1 MSGADN
7 IQTAVHPRE
16 GAMRRD
22 TKAVGKKSGLKRRK
36 VLTLKRATR
45 KAKTTETAAL
55 KAELR
60 AARDRQTASAE
71 VFRAIATTSGD
82 AANAL
87 RRIAEITARLF
98 GASSVTIH
106 IAGEGDRWR
115 QSIRWGTSS
124 ARVGHEL
131 TEAQLGPSGPN
142 LPATVYRTNRQIHVP
157 DLDRL
162 SPAFA
167 RWPTFPIARASG
179 TRSIAG
185 TPLRH
190 KGKAIGVLNVHRN
203 RLAPFSKNELA
214 LMQSFADQAVIA
226 IENARLFNET
236 KQALERQTASA
247 EVLQVISA
255 SPGDLKPVFDQ
266 MLAKA
271 MRLCEAQC
279 GFIYQIEQGAMR
291 AVAEIGVPAAF
302 AEYRKHNLHTGG
314 ATTPADV
321 VRATKRP
328 VHVHD
333 ARDSEPY
340 RSGNPN
346 AVAGVELGG
355 ARTVLYVP
363 MIRNDEIVGLIN
375 VYRQEVRPFTGEQI
389 ALLENFASQALIAIQ
404 NARLFNEVQARTR
417 DLSEAL
423 TYQTGSANIL
433 SVIASSPTDVQPVL
447 DAIVKSSCELCEA
460 YDAVLVLKEGEELF
474 VGSHYGRVPLN
485 RNRWPNDRG
494 TVSGRAIAD
503 RKPVHVSDVT
513 IAAAGFPTAAEMSVR
528 DGGRTVLGIP
538 LMREDESIGAIVLRR
553 TDVDPFNEK
562 QVSLLQTFADQ
573 AVIAIGNV
581 RLFNEVQARTRDL
594 QESLR
599 QQTATAEVLKVIA
612 TSPTRVGPALQ
623 AIVESACK
631 FCDAYDANVLLKEG
645 EYLHYSAHYGPIRTG
660 RGPDRISRQWVVGR
674 SVVDKVPVQ
683 VSNYLAPEVAVEFPD
698 GHRSALEQGHRCT
711 LSVPLLRNGDAIGA
725 IVLRRLEPVAFT
737 ARQIALL
744 QTFADQAVIA
754 IGNVRLFEE
763 VQAQSKSLEE
773 ALQQQT
779 ATADV
784 LRVISSTPGVL
795 EPVFN
800 AILENAT
807 HICEAEFGHM
817 FLRDGEDFRVAA
829 LLAKNS
835 AYPEWLRLEAKLV
848 VRENPRGP
856 LAKIVQ
862 SERVVHIADLAA
874 EQSYAE
880 GNARMVALVE
890 ASGARTFLGVPMF
903 KDGLLIGVIAIYRQ
917 EVRPFA
923 EKQISLVS
931 NFAAQAVIAIENARL
946 LNELH
951 MRTTELSQS
960 LDDLRAAQDRLV
972 QTEKL
977 ASLGQLTAG
986 IAHEIKNPL
995 NFVNNFS
1002 ALSAE
1007 LIDEM
1012 NEVLADAGI
1021 EARKREELDEIHQLL
1036 KSNLEKVIQHGKRA
1050 DSIVRN
1056 MLLHSREGSG
1066 ELRAADINGLV
1077 EESLNLAYHGA
1088 RAEKSGFNIT
1098 LQRKFDPTAGS
1109 AELYPQEVTRA
1120 LLNLISN
1127 GFYAATKRENDD
1139 AGFEPTVLAETR
1151 NRGDFVEIRIRD
1163 NGTGIPPELKEKI
1176 FIPFFTTKPSGEGTG
1191 LGLSMT
1197 HDIIVKQ
1204 HGGSIRV
1211 DTEPGEYTEFIV
1223 TLPRSTGGQSNQ
1235 RDAN

>member
-1 MSGADN
+1 
-7 IQTAVHPRE
+7 
-16 GAMRRD
+16 MRRY
-22 TKAVGKKSGLKRRK
+22 TKAGGKTSGLKRRK
-36 VLTLKRATR
+36 ASTSKHATR
-45 KAKTTETAAL
+45 KATATETAAL

-60 AARDRQTASAE
+60 AARERQAASAE

-98 GASSVTIH
+98 RASSVTIH
-106 IAGEGDRWR
+106 LAGEGDQWR

-124 ARVGHEL
+124 ARVGQEL
-131 TEAQLGPSGPN
+131 TAAQLGPSGPN

-162 SPAFA
+162 NPTFA

-190 KGKAIGVLNVHRN
+190 KGKAIGVLNVHRD

-214 LMQSFADQAVIA
+214 LLQSFADQAVIA
-226 IENARLFNET
+226 IENARLFNDT
-236 KQALERQTASA
+236 RQALERQTATA
-247 EVLQVISA
+247 EVLHVISA

-279 GFIYQIEQGAMR
+279 GFIYQMEQGAMR

-321 VRATKRP
+321 VRTTKRP
-328 VHVHD
+328 AHVHD

-363 MIRNDEIVGLIN
+363 MIRNDDIVGVIN

-389 ALLENFASQALIAIQ
+389 ALLENFASQAVIAIQ
-404 NARLFNEVQARTR
+404 NARLFEEVQARTR

-447 DAIVKSSCELCEA
+447 DAIVKSACELCEA
-460 YDAVLVLKEGEELF
+460 YDAVLVLKEGEELV

-485 RNRWPNDRG
+485 RKRWPNDRG

-503 RKPVHVSDVT
+503 RKSVHVSDVT
-513 IAAAGFPTAAEMSVR
+513 IAADEFPTAAEMSVR

-538 LMREDESIGAIVLRR
+538 LMREGKSIGAIVLRR

-562 QVSLLQTFADQ
+562 QISLLQTFADQ
-573 AVIAIGNV
+573 AVIAISNV
-581 RLFNEVQARTRDL
+581 NLFDQVQAKTRDL
-594 QESLR
+594 EES
-599 QQTATAEVLKVIA
+599 
-612 TSPTRVGPALQ
+612 
-623 AIVESACK
+623 
-631 FCDAYDANVLLKEG
+631 
-645 EYLHYSAHYGPIRTG
+645 
-660 RGPDRISRQWVVGR
+660 
-674 SVVDKVPVQ
+674 
-683 VSNYLAPEVAVEFPD
+683 
-698 GHRSALEQGHRCT
+698 
-711 LSVPLLRNGDAIGA
+711 
-725 IVLRRLEPVAFT
+725 
-737 ARQIALL
+737 
-744 QTFADQAVIA
+744 
-754 IGNVRLFEE
+754 
-763 VQAQSKSLEE
+763 
-773 ALQQQT
+773 LQQQT
-779 ATADV
+779 ATSEV
-784 LRVISSTPGVL
+784 LQVISSSQGEL

-800 AILENAT
+800 KMLENAT
-807 HICEAEFGHM
+807 TICGAEFGTM
-817 FLRDGEDFRVAA
+817 TLCQENGFRTVALYNA
-829 LLAKNS
+829 PK
-835 AYPEWLRLEAKLV
+835 AYADTQLYKVIRPHPESGLNLV
-848 VRENPRGP
+848 QTTRQPVF
-856 LAKIVQ
+856 
-862 SERVVHIADLAA
+862 IADVRN
-874 EQSYAE
+874 EPPYVE
-880 GNARMVALVE
+880 GNPHVRAL
-890 ASGARTFLGVPMF
+890 ADLGGARTIAIVPMLR
-903 KDGLLIGVIAIYRQ
+903 DDQLVGTITIYRQ
-917 EVRPFA
+917 EVKPFTK
-923 EKQISLVS
+923 KQIELVS
-931 NFAAQAVIAIENARL
+931 NFANQAVIAIENARL
-946 LNELH
+946 LNELRD
-951 MRTTELSQS
+951 RTEELSRS
-960 LDDLRAAQDRLV
+960 LDDLRTAQDRLI

-1002 ALSAE
+1002 QLSAE
-1007 LIDEM
+1007 LVDEM
-1012 NEVLADAGI
+1012 TEIFENTALDEVS
-1021 EARKREELDEIHQLL
+1021 RQKELDEIRGLL
-1036 KSNLEKVIQHGKRA
+1036 KGNLEKVVQHGKRA
-1050 DSIVRN
+1050 DSIVKN

-1098 LQRKFDPTAGS
+1098 LQRKFDLTAGS
-1109 AELYPQEVTRA
+1109 VELYPQEVTRA

-1127 GFYAATKRENDD
+1127 GFYAASKRENGD
-1139 AGFEPTVLAETR
+1139 AGIEPTLSAETR
-1151 NRGDFVEIRIRD
+1151 NLGDSVEIRIRD
-1163 NGTGIPPELKEKI
+1163 NGAGIPPEVKKKI
-1176 FIPFFTTKPSGEGTG
+1176 FIPFFTTKPAGEGTG

-1223 TLPRSTGGQSNQ
+1223 TLPRSTGAQSNQ
-1235 RDAN
+1235 RSAN